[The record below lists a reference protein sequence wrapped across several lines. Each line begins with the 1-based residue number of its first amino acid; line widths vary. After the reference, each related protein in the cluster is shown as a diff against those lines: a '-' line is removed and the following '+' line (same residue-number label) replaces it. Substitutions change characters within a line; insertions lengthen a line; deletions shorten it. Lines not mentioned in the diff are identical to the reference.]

1 MFMVRKLSGNIS
13 RAEFNFSKI
22 SFNFIGFV
30 IDDKAYH
37 FFSVAHKVKFNLQK
51 GWTRSEIGFEIIYS
65 AKKKKKETWTA
76 RGCKTCISE
85 KEFLIYFW
93 TPARTGTNKKRETER
108 ERERERGWRRITER
122 SFKKITR
129 GGGRRISRG
138 WHKTFFPS
146 RLSSPPR
153 KATETFSRLACGIMH
168 RSARE

>member
-51 GWTRSEIGFEIIYS
+51 GWTRSEIGFEIIYR

-93 TPARTGTNKKRETER
+93 TPARTGTNKKRETET
-108 ERERERGWRRITER
+108 ERERERMEEDNREILQENY
-122 SFKKITR
+122 S
-129 GGGRRISRG
+129 GRRKKNFQRVTQDI
-138 WHKTFFPS
+138 
-146 RLSSPPR
+146 LSQQ
-153 KATETFSRLACGIMH
+153 T
-168 RSARE
+168 